1 MFTGIIEEMGTV
13 KSLSIRGES
22 ARIQVAARKIL
33 ADIRLGDSIALNG
46 VCLTVTSF
54 TPQGFSADVMPE
66 TLRKTGLQ
74 EMKPGEQ
81 VNLERAL
88 ALGGRLGG
96 HLVSGHIDGT
106 GRIRDRRLEEN
117 AVVLWISA
125 PPEIMRVIV
134 SKGSV
139 AVDGVS
145 LTVADVTQDAFSVS
159 LVPHTAELTTL
170 GSRVPGETV
179 NLENDLIGKY
189 VERFMTINQELA
201 KKELNMDFLKVNGF
215 VQ

>member
-1 MFTGIIEEMGTV
+1 MFTGIIEELGTV
-13 KSLSIRGES
+13 KSISVRSES
-22 ARIQVAARKIL
+22 ARIQIAARKIL
-33 ADIRLGDSIALNG
+33 TDIRLGDSIALNG

-54 TPQGFSADVMPE
+54 TPQGFTADIMPE
-66 TLRKTGLQ
+66 TLRRTSLL
-74 EMKPGEQ
+74 ELKPGQQ

-106 GRIRDRRLEEN
+106 GRILGRVLEEN

-125 PPEIMRVIV
+125 PAEILRVIV
-134 SKGSV
+134 SKGSI

-145 LTVADVTQDAFSVS
+145 LTVADVSHDAFSVS
-159 LVPHTAELTTL
+159 LIPHTAEQTTL
-170 GSRVPGETV
+170 GARVPGEMV

-189 VERFMTINQELA
+189 VERFLTINQDLA
-201 KKELNMDFLKVNGF
+201 KRELTIDFLKANGF